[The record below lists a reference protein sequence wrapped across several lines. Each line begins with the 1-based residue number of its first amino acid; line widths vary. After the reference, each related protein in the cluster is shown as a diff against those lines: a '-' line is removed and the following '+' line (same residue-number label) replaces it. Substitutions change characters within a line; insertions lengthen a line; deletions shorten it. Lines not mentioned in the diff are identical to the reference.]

1 MSKTDRLVAGR
12 VVISR
17 SGHDAGRYLMVLR
30 AEPPWVYLSD
40 GIHRRESP
48 PKKKKILHVRLTNAF
63 SSLIAELASEGILPE
78 DEVIREELEKALPQ
92 LHEKNK
98 EC

>member
-1 MSKTDRLVAGR
+1 MAKLDRLRAGS

-30 AEPPWVYLSD
+30 VEPPWVYLSD
-40 GIHRRESP
+40 GIHRRGSP

-63 SSLIAELASEGILPE
+63 SSLIGQMTDEGDIPE
-78 DEVIREELEKALPQ
+78 DELIRTELEKALPQ
-92 LHEKNK
+92 LQRENK

>member
-1 MSKTDRLVAGR
+1 MAKLDRLRAGS

-17 SGHDAGRYLMVLR
+17 SGHDRGRYQMVLGVE
-30 AEPPWVYLSD
+30 EPYVYLAD
-40 GIHRRESP
+40 GLHRRGSP

-63 SSLIAELASEGILPE
+63 SSVIGQMISEGIIPE
-78 DEVIREELEKALPQ
+78 DELIRTELEKALPQ
-92 LHEKNK
+92 LQRENK

>member
-1 MSKTDRLVAGR
+1 MSKTDRLMAGR

-17 SGHDAGRYLMVLR
+17 RGHDAGRYLMVLR

-40 GIHRRESP
+40 GIHRRGSP
-48 PKKKKILHVRLTNAF
+48 PKKKKILHVRVTNAF
-63 SSLIAELASEGILPE
+63 SSLIAEMVSEGAVPE
-78 DEVIREELEKALPQ
+78 DEVIRTELEKALPQ
-92 LHEKNK
+92 FHKENK